1 MRKFGSLVYELAQ
14 ASQSSDATGP
24 STISIMAGGASLGI
38 RRGKHEKMLILSNNC
53 DLNTKFAVNFTLHQ
67 NKIPSK
73 YSLVSLVSAG

>member
-24 STISIMAGGASLGI
+24 PTISIMAGGASLGI

-53 DLNTKFAVNFTLHQ
+53 DLNTKFAGNFICAPANQT
-67 NKIPSK
+67 PSNIL
-73 YSLVSLVSAG
+73 LVSLR